1 MLKVATHGERN
12 KFCRGKC
19 TRPWPL
25 TSSAY
30 QMLRIVKT
38 KKKGVF
44 GSWGGSHP
52 LDIME
57 YTLAID
63 FLVILQLY
71 QQVQQVRHVV
81 SPTLLDHIG
90 RALDTAAVAIL
101 QSLRPAGAGL
111 QLLLDVQGRGFYAV
125 LNACHRDSE
134 VMVHAARWITERRLL
149 LPTLAPIPLVATTV
163 SPLTTLVP
171 PTTTMTATHPGRPV
185 AVGPGSPQRPT
196 TSDVPI
202 PVTVTEPSSNLGMT
216 ADSSQR
222 PTSPQVPNPISEP
235 ISPPGI
241 TSDSPQRSG
250 SPEVPL
256 PVTEPISPANSPG
269 LASTQPAQD
278 SFQSLFDL
286 GTPDSAT
293 CAELLRSPTDPDDTM
308 AMLEKFIEEYDV
320 PMY

>member
-38 KKKGVF
+38 KKRGVF

-111 QLLLDVQGRGFYAV
+111 QLLLDVQGRGSMRSWMRATGTAKWWFTRPGGLRKGDCYYRPWP
-125 LNACHRDSE
+125 LSLWWRQLYPPWRPWFHQRR
-134 VMVHAARWITERRLL
+134 RWLQLI
-149 LPTLAPIPLVATTV
+149 LAD
-163 SPLTTLVP
+163 
-171 PTTTMTATHPGRPV
+171 
-185 AVGPGSPQRPT
+185 Q
-196 TSDVPI
+196 
-202 PVTVTEPSSNLGMT
+202 
-216 ADSSQR
+216 SQ
-222 PTSPQVPNPISEP
+222 
-235 ISPPGI
+235 
-241 TSDSPQRSG
+241 
-250 SPEVPL
+250 
-256 PVTEPISPANSPG
+256 
-269 LASTQPAQD
+269 
-278 SFQSLFDL
+278 
-286 GTPDSAT
+286 
-293 CAELLRSPTDPDDTM
+293 
-308 AMLEKFIEEYDV
+308 
-320 PMY
+320 